1 MTKKQAEPGQSSGRE
16 TMSPRMQALATR
28 LGRRMA
34 EMRGA
39 LGLNQETVGARSGL
53 STSYVS
59 MLERGTRLPHLEVLC
74 TVAKVLGTTPEVLL
88 GSEEM
93 EEMEEME
100 AMHKVRAFLNTR
112 ALTGAEVDRLL
123 GVARLMFPLRSGE
136 PL

>member
-1 MTKKQAEPGQSSGRE
+1 MTKKQAEPVQSSGRE

-53 STSYVS
+53 STGYVS

-93 EEMEEME
+93 EELE
-100 AMHKVRAFLNTR
+100 AVHKVRAFLNTR

-123 GVARLMFPLRSGE
+123 GVARLMFPMRPGE
-136 PL
+136 PS